1 MELES
6 VHAYSDARPDRRAQT
21 EAHRL
26 DLENAVIVQELMA
39 VKVTLAGK
47 CVELLPFDSA
57 GTDGCQGNSCWKM
70 CRVIAL

>member
-1 MELES
+1 
-6 VHAYSDARPDRRAQT
+6 
-21 EAHRL
+21 
-26 DLENAVIVQELMA
+26 MA

-57 GTDGCQGNSCWKM
+57 GTDGSQGNSCCKM